1 LSSLG
6 GKFGSRKEDIYDF
19 KFETT
24 RAFNELETKMIADT
38 DDPAQ
43 DVLDAMSDAEY
54 DREMRRLRRLRHEK
68 AEAQVTFA
76 VLQDKLRTYRKR
88 AEKHIASVALGEANF
103 QARQEK
109 AQQERN
115 GEIGKLEKR
124 IADFECKGPW
134 TTFEE
139 FTESEKKRR
148 DCASSSAE

>member
-24 RAFNELETKMIADT
+24 RAFNELKTKMIADT
-38 DDPAQ
+38 DDPAH
-43 DVLDAMSDAEY
+43 DVLDAMSDAE
-54 DREMRRLRRLRHEK
+54 
-68 AEAQVTFA
+68 QVT
-76 VLQDKLRTYRKR
+76 
-88 AEKHIASVALGEANF
+88 HIPQESGKASRLGCACAANF

-115 GEIGKLEKR
+115 GEIAKLEKR
-124 IADFECKGPW
+124 IADYECKGPC